1 MISQI
6 SKTVHQIEEK
16 LKTVY
21 DPEFPMI
28 DIYTLWL
35 IYKVTFSPKAG
46 KQSDSQVHILMT
58 FTTPFCP
65 MADML
70 QEMVKNAVLEVVPDA
85 SVEIEVTFEP
95 TRNQTMIKDTDLQR
109 MFM

>member
-1 MISQI
+1 MNSQI

-35 IYKVTFSPKAG
+35 IYNVDFLPKE
-46 KQSDSQVHILMT
+46 KRVNILMT

-70 QEMVKNAVLEVVPDA
+70 KEMVTNAVLEVVP
-85 SVEIEVTFEP
+85 SVIVQIEITFEP
-95 TRNQTMIKDTDLQR
+95 TWNQTMIKDEDLQR
-109 MFM
+109 KFM

>member
-1 MISQI
+1 MNSQI
-6 SKTVHQIEEK
+6 SKTIHDIEEK

-21 DPEFPMI
+21 DPEFPMV

-35 IYKVTFSPKAG
+35 IYKIDFSPTENRV
-46 KQSDSQVHILMT
+46 DILMT

-70 QEMVKNAVLEVVPDA
+70 KEMISNAVVEVVPGATVDL
-85 SVEIEVTFEP
+85 EVTFEP
-95 TRNQTMIKDTDLQR
+95 TRNQSMIKDEDLQR

>member
-1 MISQI
+1 MTSPI
-6 SKTVHQIEEK
+6 SKTIHQIEEK

-35 IYKVTFSPKAG
+35 IYKVTFSPKT
-46 KQSDSQVHILMT
+46 KIVDILMT

-65 MADML
+65 MADMM
-70 QEMVKNAVLEVVPDA
+70 QEMVKNAAKKIDKEEKVKKREWH
-85 SVEIEVTFEP
+85 
-95 TRNQTMIKDTDLQR
+95 
-109 MFM
+109 

>member
-1 MISQI
+1 MNSQI
-6 SKTVHQIEEK
+6 SKTIQAIQEK

-21 DPEFPMI
+21 DPEFPMV

-35 IYKVTFSPKAG
+35 IYDIQFSSKE
-46 KQSDSQVHILMT
+46 KMVNICMT

-70 QEMVKNAVLEVVPDA
+70 KEMITNATLEVVPNA
-85 SVEIEVTFEP
+85 SVEIVVTFDP
-95 TRNQTMIKDTDLQR
+95 ARNISMIKDPDLQR
-109 MFM
+109 MFQ

>member
-1 MISQI
+1 MNSQVSSTI
-6 SKTVHQIEEK
+6 QKIEEK

-21 DPEFPMI
+21 DPEFPMV

-35 IYKVTFSPKAG
+35 IYEVKFSEKE
-46 KQSDSQVHILMT
+46 KLVHIVMT

-70 QEMVKNAVLEVVPDA
+70 QEMIKNAVLEAAPD
-85 SVEIEVTFEP
+85 VQVQIEVTFEP
-95 TRNQTMIKDTDLQR
+95 PRNQTMIKDPDLQR

>member
-1 MISQI
+1 MNSQI

-35 IYKVTFSPKAG
+35 IYNVDFLPKE
-46 KQSDSQVHILMT
+46 KRVNILMT

-70 QEMVKNAVLEVVPDA
+70 KEMVTNAVLEVVP
-85 SVEIEVTFEP
+85 SVIVQIEITFEP
-95 TRNQTMIKDTDLQR
+95 TWNQTMIKDEDLQR

>member
-1 MISQI
+1 MTSQI
-6 SKTVHQIEEK
+6 SKTIHQIEEK

-35 IYKVTFSPKAG
+35 IYKVDFSPEK
-46 KQSDSQVHILMT
+46 KIVDILMT

-70 QEMVKNAVLEVVPDA
+70 KEMVTNAVLEVIPKVT
-85 SVEIEVTFEP
+85 VVIEITFEP
-95 TRNQTMIKDTDLQR
+95 TRNQTMIKDKDLQR
-109 MFM
+109 MFE

>member
-1 MISQI
+1 MTSQI
-6 SKTVHQIEEK
+6 SKTIHQIEEK

-35 IYKVTFSPKAG
+35 IYKVTFSPKT
-46 KQSDSQVHILMT
+46 KTVDILMT

-70 QEMVKNAVLEVVPDA
+70 QDMVKNAVREVVPDA
-85 SVEIEVTFEP
+85 VVQIEITFEP
-95 TRNQTMIKDTDLQR
+95 TRNQTMIKDEDLQR

>member
-1 MISQI
+1 MNSHI
-6 SKTVHQIEEK
+6 SKTVHDIEEK

-35 IYKVTFSPKAG
+35 IYNVDFLPKEKKVN
-46 KQSDSQVHILMT
+46 ILMT

-70 QEMVKNAVLEVVPDA
+70 KEMVTNAVLEVVPGML
-85 SVEIEVTFEP
+85 VTIEITFEP
-95 TRNQTMIKDTDLQR
+95 TRNQTMIKDEDLQR

>member
-1 MISQI
+1 MNSQI
-6 SKTVHQIEEK
+6 SKTVHDIEEK

-35 IYKVTFSPKAG
+35 IYNVDFLPKE
-46 KQSDSQVHILMT
+46 KIVHIRMT

-70 QEMVKNAVLEVVPDA
+70 QEMVKNAVFEVVPG
-85 SVEIEVTFEP
+85 VTVQIEIIFEP
-95 TRNQTMIKDTDLQR
+95 TWNQTMIKDEDLQR
-109 MFM
+109 MFQ

>member
-1 MISQI
+1 MNSQI
-6 SKTVHQIEEK
+6 SKTVHDIEEK

-35 IYKVTFSPKAG
+35 IYNVEFLPEKNIVK
-46 KQSDSQVHILMT
+46 ILMT

-70 QEMVKNAVLEVVPDA
+70 KELVTNAVLEVVPG
-85 SVEIEVTFEP
+85 VIVTIEITFEP
-95 TRNQTMIKDTDLQR
+95 TWNQTMIKDEDLQR
-109 MFM
+109 MFQ

>member
-1 MISQI
+1 MNSQI
-6 SKTVHQIEEK
+6 SKIIHKIEEK

-35 IYKVTFSPKAG
+35 IYKVDVDDK
-46 KQSDSQVHILMT
+46 KKLVHIVMT

-65 MADML
+65 MAEMM
-70 QEMVKNAVLEVVPDA
+70 QEMVKNAVLDVVPDA
-85 SVEIEVTFEP
+85 QVQIEVTFEP
-95 TRNQTMIKDTDLQR
+95 PRNQTMIKDPDLQR

>member
-1 MISQI
+1 MTSQI
-6 SKTVHQIEEK
+6 SKKVREIEER

-35 IYKVTFSPKAG
+35 IYKVTFSPKT
-46 KQSDSQVHILMT
+46 KTVNILMT

-70 QEMVKNAVLEVVPDA
+70 QEMVTNAVLEVVPSA
-85 SVEIEVTFEP
+85 SVQIEITFEP
-95 TRNQTMIKDTDLQR
+95 TRNQTMIKDEDLQR

>member
-1 MISQI
+1 MNSQI
-6 SKTVHQIEEK
+6 SKTVHDIEEK

-35 IYKVTFSPKAG
+35 IYKVDFLPKD
-46 KQSDSQVHILMT
+46 KKVNILMT

-70 QEMVKNAVLEVVPDA
+70 KEMVTNAVLEVVPGVT
-85 SVEIEVTFEP
+85 VEIEITFEP
-95 TRNQTMIKDTDLQR
+95 IWNQTMIKDEDLQR

>member
-1 MISQI
+1 MNSQI
-6 SKTVHQIEEK
+6 SKTIHQIEEK

-35 IYKVTFSPKAG
+35 IYKVTFSSKT
-46 KQSDSQVHILMT
+46 KTVDILMT

-70 QEMVKNAVLEVVPDA
+70 QDMVKNAVLEVVPDA
-85 SVEIEVTFEP
+85 VVQIEITFEP
-95 TRNQTMIKDTDLQR
+95 TRNQTMIKDEDLQR